1 MAGFREYAQYDG
13 LGLAALVRQGDVSP
27 AELVAAAFDAIERLN
42 PELNAVIHT
51 MEAHAEAVLREGPAD
66 GPFHGVPFLAKDL
79 MISYAGIPT
88 GGACRLTDGFT
99 RDYDSD
105 LVTRFKASGI
115 VTIGKT
121 NTPELGMN
129 ASAEPVLTGPTH
141 NPWKLGLVGRRLQRR
156 LRLRPWR
163 PESCRW
169 PMPMTA
175 GVQPVFPATCCH
187 LDGPQAD
194 PRGRNPAGPDYGEIW
209 GGLVSE
215 HIVSRSVR
223 DTAVM
228 LDCTAGPSV
237 GDPYLG
243 AAARAAVSRGSGA
256 RSGAA
261 AHRGHR
267 CRR

>member
-1 MAGFREYAQYDG
+1 MVGFKEYAQYDG
-13 LGLAALVRQGDVSP
+13 LGLAALVQQDEVSP
-27 AELVAAAFDAIERLN
+27 AELVAAAFDAIGRLN

-79 MISYAGIPT
+79 MTSYASIPT

-141 NPWKLGLVGRRLQRR
+141 NPWILDFLPAAPAAVP
-156 LRLRPWR
+156 LRPWR
-163 PESCRW
+163 LASYRW
-169 PMPMTA
+169 PMPT
-175 GVQPVFPATCCH
+175 T
-187 LDGPQAD
+187 
-194 PRGRNPAGPDYGEIW
+194 
-209 GGLVSE
+209 
-215 HIVSRSVR
+215 
-223 DTAVM
+223 
-228 LDCTAGPSV
+228 
-237 GDPYLG
+237 
-243 AAARAAVSRGSGA
+243 AAARHGFPRPVAT
-256 RSGAA
+256 
-261 AHRGHR
+261 
-267 CRR
+267 